1 MKRINSKRGAII
13 LATICAIWLQSCTI
27 DESREEIVIVSTND
41 IHAAFEQIP
50 RLVTLVDSLRG
61 VHENVLV
68 LDAGDRCTGN
78 PYVDKASPKGEPLYT
93 LLNMVGYDF
102 STLGNHEFDYGQEGM
117 LHNIKHFG
125 AEELCANADFTG
137 ADEEPTIS
145 ESVSPY
151 KIFDLG
157 GVRTAILGLIQIND
171 MGIPSAM
178 PDNMRG
184 IKFFN
189 GVDLS
194 HDYEFLRDSA
204 ELLIALTHLGFEDDS
219 VMVCR
224 NTMFDL
230 VVGGHSHTYL
240 PEGRVINGTLV
251 TQTGSKLRDVG
262 VTRIEMEGGK
272 VLSIKNELVSLSG
285 VKPNAEAAAYIERCK
300 GESPLNTP
308 VGSVDRDLD
317 RVGMINMFTDI
328 MRERSG
334 ADIVL
339 QNGGS
344 IRIDDMKAGEVTAA
358 TIYELEPFGNH
369 IVTQEI
375 MLSDVKRMII
385 NKFNGSGGE
394 SHRIDLS
401 PSGMSYTIVVGED
414 GEAEEVICYDL
425 QGGEMA
431 NRKVTMATSN
441 YVTSAYIY
449 PGQGEAKAIEDG
461 VVIAE
466 AIIDV
471 LKRGESY
478 TGDNE
483 VRVTI
488 SKR

>member
-1 MKRINSKRGAII
+1 MWGL
-13 LATICAIWLQSCTI
+13 LA
-27 DESREEIVIVSTND
+27 SRW
-41 IHAAFEQIP
+41 
-50 RLVTLVDSLRG
+50 R
-61 VHENVLV
+61 
-68 LDAGDRCTGN
+68 
-78 PYVDKASPKGEPLYT
+78 
-93 LLNMVGYDF
+93 
-102 STLGNHEFDYGQEGM
+102 
-117 LHNIKHFG
+117 
-125 AEELCANADFTG
+125 
-137 ADEEPTIS
+137 
-145 ESVSPY
+145 
-151 KIFDLG
+151 
-157 GVRTAILGLIQIND
+157 
-171 MGIPSAM
+171 
-178 PDNMRG
+178 
-184 IKFFN
+184 
-189 GVDLS
+189 
-194 HDYEFLRDSA
+194 
-204 ELLIALTHLGFEDDS
+204 
-219 VMVCR
+219 
-224 NTMFDL
+224 
-230 VVGGHSHTYL
+230 
-240 PEGRVINGTLV
+240 
-251 TQTGSKLRDVG
+251 
-262 VTRIEMEGGK
+262 GGK